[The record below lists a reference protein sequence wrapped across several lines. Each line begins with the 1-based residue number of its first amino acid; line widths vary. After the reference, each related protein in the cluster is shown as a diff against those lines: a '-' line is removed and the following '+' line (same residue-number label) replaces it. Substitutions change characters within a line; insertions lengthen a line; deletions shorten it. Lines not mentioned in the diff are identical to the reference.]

1 MLNGRRGVPG
11 ATRHPALGWVVVFVL
26 ACGCMARPV
35 QPLIPPNDASVWRDS
50 LNDLAAALFA
60 ALKAGRLQP
69 VLVKRAEL
77 DRLLTLDGQMVVA
90 REREEQ
96 ALSLS
101 LAGTA
106 RAWATSTYQGFCAQ
120 EAHAERGGS
129 AYGLRSDAWVV
140 QRILV
145 VARRGKGRTAAWVEG
160 RFFYSDRGWLALS
173 VGRIEPPR
181 GHHTDL
187 EVAPCDVERGIH

>member
-1 MLNGRRGVPG
+1 MRV
-11 ATRHPALGWVVVFVL
+11 AAVFLLVCV
-26 ACGCMARPV
+26 ACGARPV
-35 QPLIPPNDASVWRDS
+35 QPLIPPNDTSVWRDS
-50 LNDLAAALFA
+50 LNDLAARLFA
-60 ALKAGRLQP
+60 GLKAGRLEP
-69 VLVKRAEL
+69 VLVKRREL

-106 RAWATSTYQGFCAQ
+106 RIWSTSTYQGFCAQ

-129 AYGLRSDAWVV
+129 AYGLRDDAWVV
-140 QRILV
+140 PRLLV
-145 VARRGKGRTAAWVEG
+145 VARRGKSRTAAWVEG

-181 GHHTDL
+181 SHHTDL
-187 EVAPCDVERGIH
+187 EVAPCDVERGIR